1 MKNMELFEALGNMD
15 DKYIVDARIKPM
27 PVMVSAGEHSFSAFF
42 KNAVSVAAIFLVLG
56 AIFVWTLVGKDIINA
71 YHGDDTTSDMT
82 TTEPQTTST
91 PATTT
96 DNGIVPPIP
105 STDTTTKPWHTTIP
119 ITTTVPPVTD
129 ITTTDPIT
137 TTQPPV
143 TTTTTTPVT
152 PPQPVTLSKEQ
163 LDEIQTF
170 LNDSSNNGF
179 VGVNRYNSPTEIQL
193 SSIFRNS
200 AGIQIEKEQWAEGEA
215 EAVLKALEWS
225 EFYSPLAKAPRE
237 AINALMLE
245 KFGLPLS
252 AWKTSP
258 YGGYWYVEA
267 YDAYYYTLG
276 DDIRFPVITKSG
288 QIDENGQYII
298 NYAIFDGCF
307 SDDMYTVTLSKTDTG
322 YQFISN
328 IDIDDDHNPY
338 AIHEI
343 SADKLTV
350 DGSKKTYTD
359 QGITLSV
366 PSDWL
371 ALEQHGEDGTTYF
384 FEDPTT
390 ERCRLSFRVTGS
402 VYAVYRTQA
411 EYLKLFSGWG
421 YENVNILSYTKEKI
435 SGYDCTKVV
444 YSYTEDGNAYI
455 GTRYDNVIRG
465 LGMYEFSTVYPAA
478 ESERFAKVFESIMDS
493 IVLKPD

>member
-1 MKNMELFEALGNMD
+1 MKKTNL
-15 DKYIVDARIKPM
+15 
-27 PVMVSAGEHSFSAFF
+27 
-42 KNAVSVAAIFLVLG
+42 LVLTVIMILTIISC
-56 AIFVWTLVGKDIINA
+56 AAKDVA
-71 YHGDDTTSDMT
+71 EKDETTSPQIT
-82 TTEPQTTST
+82 T
-91 PATTT
+91 
-96 DNGIVPPIP
+96 IP
-105 STDTTTKPWHTTIP
+105 NTTDTTTEATPNTTTVP
-119 ITTTVPPVTD
+119 ITTTSVV
-129 ITTTDPIT
+129 TTTTVPTTTTAPTTTTVPIT
-137 TTQPPV
+137 TTSVPS
-143 TTTTTTPVT
+143 TTTAPITE
-152 PPQPVTLSKEQ
+152 PPQPITLSQAQ
-163 LDEIQTF
+163 LEEIQNF
-170 LNDSSNNGF
+170 LNDDANNGF
-179 VGVNRYNSPTEIQL
+179 VGVNRYNSPTEIRL
-193 SSIFRNS
+193 SSIFCNS
-200 AGIQIEKEQWAEGEA
+200 AEIQIEKEQWAEGEA

-225 EFYSPLAKAPRE
+225 EFYSPLAKVPRE

-288 QIDENGQYII
+288 QIDQNGQYII

-343 SADKLTV
+343 SPDKITV

-371 ALEQHGEDGTTYF
+371 ALEQHGEDGTIYTF
-384 FEDPTT
+384 QDPTSDNC
-390 ERCRLSFRVTGS
+390 ELYFYSTGS
-402 VYAVYRTQA
+402 VYAAYRTEA
-411 EYLKLFSGWG
+411 EYLALFSGWG

-493 IVLKPD
+493 IVLRP

>member
-1 MKNMELFEALGNMD
+1 MKKTILLILTIIMILTIISCTAKD
-15 DKYIVDARIKPM
+15 
-27 PVMVSAGEHSFSAFF
+27 
-42 KNAVSVAAIFLVLG
+42 VAEN
-56 AIFVWTLVGKDIINA
+56 DE
-71 YHGDDTTSDMT
+71 TTSS
-82 TTEPQTTST
+82 Q
-91 PATTT
+91 
-96 DNGIVPPIP
+96 I
-105 STDTTTKPWHTTIP
+105 TTIP
-119 ITTTVPPVTD
+119 NTTT
-129 ITTTDPIT
+129 
-137 TTQPPV
+137 
-143 TTTTTTPVT
+143 TTTTTTPNTTTSPITTTNAVT
-152 PPQPVTLSKEQ
+152 TTTVPITTTTTAPITTTNAVTTTTTPITTTAPTTTTAPIIPTPQPGTLSKAQ
-163 LDEIQTF
+163 LEEIQSF
-170 LNDSSNNGF
+170 LNDDANNGF
-179 VGVNRYNSPTEIQL
+179 VGVNRYTSPTEIRL

-200 AGIQIEKEQWAEGEA
+200 AEIQIEKEQWAEGEA

-225 EFYSPLAKAPRE
+225 EFYSPLAKVPRE

-307 SDDMYTVTLSKTDTG
+307 SDDMYTVTLSKTDKG
-322 YQFISN
+322 YRFISN
-328 IDIDDDHNPY
+328 IDIEDDHNPY

-350 DGSKKTYTD
+350 DGTKKTHTD
-359 QGITLSV
+359 QCITLSV

-371 ALEQHGEDGTTYF
+371 ALEQHGADGTIFF

-390 ERCRLSFRVTGS
+390 ELCRLSFYVTGS

-411 EYLKLFSGWG
+411 EYLELISGWG
-421 YENVNILSYTKEKI
+421 YENVNILSYTKEKF

-465 LGMYEFSTVYPAA
+465 LGMYNFSIVYPAA

>member
-1 MKNMELFEALGNMD
+1 MKKTIWLILT
-15 DKYIVDARIKPM
+15 V
-27 PVMVSAGEHSFSAFF
+27 VMILTIISCTA
-42 KNAVSVAAIFLVLG
+42 
-56 AIFVWTLVGKDIINA
+56 KDIAEN
-71 YHGDDTTSDMT
+71 DETTSSQT
-82 TTEPQTTST
+82 TT
-91 PATTT
+91 
-96 DNGIVPPIP
+96 IP
-105 STDTTTKPWHTTIP
+105 NTTDTTTTEATPNTTTVP
-119 ITTTVPPVTD
+119 ITTTSVV
-129 ITTTDPIT
+129 TTTTVPTTTTAPTTTTVPIT
-137 TTQPPV
+137 TTSVP
-143 TTTTTTPVT
+143 TTTTAPITE
-152 PPQPVTLSKEQ
+152 PPQPITLSQAQ
-163 LDEIQTF
+163 LEEIQSF
-170 LNDSSNNGF
+170 LNDDANNGF
-179 VGVNRYNSPTEIQL
+179 VGVNRYNSPTEIRL
-193 SSIFRNS
+193 SSIFCNS
-200 AGIQIEKEQWAEGEA
+200 AEIQIEKEQWAEGEA

-225 EFYSPLAKAPRE
+225 EFYSPLAKVPRE

-288 QIDENGQYII
+288 QIDEMGQYII

-307 SDDMYTVTLSKTDTG
+307 SDDMYTVTLSKTDKG

-328 IDIDDDHNPY
+328 IDIEDDHNPY

-350 DGSKKTYTD
+350 DGTKKTYTD
-359 QGITLSV
+359 QSITLSV
-366 PSDWL
+366 PADWL
-371 ALEQHGEDGTTYF
+371 ALEQHGEDGTVYTF
-384 FEDPTT
+384 QDPTT
-390 ERCRLSFRVTGS
+390 ERCRLSFRVTAS

-444 YSYTEDGNAYI
+444 YSYAEDGNAYI